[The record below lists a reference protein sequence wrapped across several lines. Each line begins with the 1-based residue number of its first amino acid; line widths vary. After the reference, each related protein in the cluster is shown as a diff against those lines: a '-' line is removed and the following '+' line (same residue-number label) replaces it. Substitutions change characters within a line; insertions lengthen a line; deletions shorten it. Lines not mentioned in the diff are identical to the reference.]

1 MILLAIDPGFD
12 RLGYAIFTKNKS
24 HQNDFKYLASGLIK
38 TNSSSNIEERLKQI
52 YEDIKKIILRYKP
65 NLLIIEQ
72 LFFFKNQKTAIKV
85 SQAQGVVLL
94 LAGMYNMEVH
104 FLTPLQIKQIITG
117 YGHADKKAVKKM
129 VSLTLNT
136 DKKNDDEIDAIACGF
151 AYCYQNKNL
160 LQ

>member
-12 RLGYAIFTKNKS
+12 RLGYAIFSKAQKK
-24 HQNDFKYLASGLIK
+24 DFKYVSSGLIK
-38 TNSSSNIEERLKQI
+38 TNSSADIENRLKQI
-52 YEDIKKIILRYKP
+52 YEDVKEIIQLHKP
-65 NLLIIEQ
+65 DLLIIEQ

-85 SQAQGVVLL
+85 SQAQGVILL
-94 LAGMYNMEVH
+94 LAGLNNIGVH

-129 VSLTLNT
+129 VSLTINT
-136 DKKNDDEIDAIACGF
+136 DKKNDDEIDAIACGL